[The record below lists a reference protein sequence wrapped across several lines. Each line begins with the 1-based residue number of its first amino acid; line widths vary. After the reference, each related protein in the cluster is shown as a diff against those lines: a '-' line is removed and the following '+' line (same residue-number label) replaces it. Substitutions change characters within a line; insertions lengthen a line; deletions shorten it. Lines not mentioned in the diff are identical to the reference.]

1 MIDGTILNT
10 HQQTFDNRLGH
21 RAHLPV
27 TVKGHY
33 SGTPGTS
40 FNYAYYFCY
49 CVGHSRKQTPGL
61 MSLADSSRRGYMW
74 LSISQIS
81 TCHGG
86 WGWGDGPRCV
96 SLNLS
101 VARLVFPLLLP
112 VCWSLRP
119 QRLLSQLSAYALIL
133 GVIFRMCRNKIP
145 MEDEANVFS
154 CFKTF

>member
-33 SGTPGTS
+33 PGTPDTS

-81 TCHGG
+81 TCHG
-86 WGWGDGPRCV
+86 PRCV

-119 QRLLSQLSAYALIL
+119 QSLLSQLSAYAVIL
-133 GVIFRMCRNKIP
+133 FY
-145 MEDEANVFS
+145 F
-154 CFKTF
+154 F